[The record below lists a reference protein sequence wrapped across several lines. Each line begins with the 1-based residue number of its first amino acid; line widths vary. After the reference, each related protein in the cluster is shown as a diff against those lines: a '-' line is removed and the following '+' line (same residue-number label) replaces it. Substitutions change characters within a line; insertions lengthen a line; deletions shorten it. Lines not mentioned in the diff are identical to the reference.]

1 MGTDK
6 KLELGMNGHKGTQR
20 SQRIGKATV
29 CSLRSF
35 VAEPFGSGVGN
46 FLLIRVIRVIRG
58 WLVLPHSGFGSAASF
73 CFHSAA
79 CAGLPQAQEVDGS
92 HYRCHSRPVKAHQE
106 FEINYFQDEDGIF
119 TAQVP
124 AIRGCV
130 AWGKTLQQCHRN
142 AVDAIESCLEAREK
156 VAAKK
161 SRQRR
166 YARLNVYRRPV
177 HA

>member
-1 MGTDK
+1 MK
-6 KLELGMNGHKGTQR
+6 N
-20 SQRIGKATV
+20 
-29 CSLRSF
+29 
-35 VAEPFGSGVGN
+35 
-46 FLLIRVIRVIRG
+46 
-58 WLVLPHSGFGSAASF
+58 
-73 CFHSAA
+73 
-79 CAGLPQAQEVDGS
+79 
-92 HYRCHSRPVKAHQE
+92 HQE
-106 FEINYFQDEDGIF
+106 FEINYFQDEDGMF

-130 AWGKTLQQCHRN
+130 AWGKTLRQCHRN

-166 YARLNVYRRPV
+166 YARLNVYRRPA